1 MMHGSSTGAIMAGS
15 SAAEHATNSTI
26 ALILL
31 LAVVIGGAALVMSGF
46 SGRIVN
52 HHESWTHQS
61 RP

>member
-1 MMHGSSTGAIMAGS
+1 MAGS